1 MNFSKSLNFTLLG
14 KYLLKTVILYD
25 FISKNLYLSF
35 VINNIGDLMDNNA
48 QASAELILLFGG
60 IMVVV
65 LLAIYMYKTYVMD
78 LGGEIKSKEVNEFN
92 AKLEEISE
100 IFT

>member
-1 MNFSKSLNFTLLG
+1 
-14 KYLLKTVILYD
+14 
-25 FISKNLYLSF
+25 
-35 VINNIGDLMDNNA
+35 MDNNA

-65 LLAIYMYKTYVMD
+65 LLAIYMYKAYVMD
-78 LGGEIKSKEVNEFN
+78 LGGEMQSKEVNEFN

>member
-1 MNFSKSLNFTLLG
+1 
-14 KYLLKTVILYD
+14 
-25 FISKNLYLSF
+25 
-35 VINNIGDLMDNNA
+35 MDNNA

-78 LGGEIKSKEVNEFN
+78 LGGEMQSKEVNEFN